1 MSEQL
6 LCTLTIVQLSNEHS
20 HDAEYTIDGH
30 RIKLVL
36 LLILSFSLPFCCF
49 CNFTGGLSNGVR
61 VSTALLLIWLIIFSH

>member
-30 RIKLVL
+30 RIKLVA
-36 LLILSFSLPFCCF
+36 LLILS
-49 CNFTGGLSNGVR
+49 LSHFV
-61 VSTALLLIWLIIFSH
+61 VSATLLAGFQMA